1 VWRFTYATLIHA
13 LARVLRIAS
22 ADAVYVRGSFASG
35 EPIYGLSDLDLIAVT
50 RRDSVS
56 DAPSSQRLR
65 QRIARVYDSLPVV
78 KDAVEL
84 SVFEVGEL
92 ERAAFSPFATYPYDP
107 ALGTAT
113 PRARF
118 FGDSVRPQPFGARPD
133 AGGRLYGPLRWWRL
147 VTGRDYAAALP
158 ESPPEYR
165 WLWAWSDLQFF
176 WRHAP
181 RRAVDPASA
190 HTPYFSTKMIAE
202 PAALWLWLQGEQRAP
217 RAVDSLERAS
227 VLMPEERET
236 LERARELRKALPERT
251 DSLLVEAFG
260 FLLRVTFRI
269 TALLAEEVSR
279 VGTTEVRLFGRAAE
293 VVPAP
298 FDAAVAGL
306 VPAGTALEPLP
317 LVDWRARLGLELPDE
332 ALVLLPG
339 DPGDPKLVGAVALAA
354 AESRNPVYALRSGDV
369 LVLPNASRGVRPL
382 AAGSFRAVQCPA
394 TDPVSFALLD
404 GRSRAAFPNL
414 PGWNA
419 PECAERAVLE
429 HRAWLESDDA
439 EQTSSERKLGMLFS
453 AARAALF
460 AESFDDGDPQL
471 PLTVAAVAE
480 RLGADR
486 PPRAAIDAAFGEY
499 RTSRSGGAEPSA
511 RSVTAFRDVVCSL
524 RMYRSQ

>member
-1 VWRFTYATLIHA
+1 MIRTGRGPLRPVWRFTYATLIHA

-56 DAPSSQRLR
+56 DAPRSQRLR

-147 VTGRDYAAALP
+147 VAGRDYAAALP

-217 RAVDSLERAS
+217 RAVDSLERTS

-279 VGTTEVRLFGRAAE
+279 VGTTEIRLFGRAAE

-298 FDAAVAGL
+298 TFDAAVAGL

-339 DPGDPKLVGAVALAA
+339 DPADPKLVGAVALAA
-354 AESRNPVYALRSGDV
+354 AESRNPSTRCEAATFSSCRTRAEVCVRSQPGRSAPSSARPPILSRSRSSMEGAAPRFQICPAGTRPNV
-369 LVLPNASRGVRPL
+369 PNAPCSSTARGSNPTTRSRRQASESWGCSSAPPAPPSSRRAL
-382 AAGSFRAVQCPA
+382 TTATRSFR
-394 TDPVSFALLD
+394 
-404 GRSRAAFPNL
+404 
-414 PGWNA
+414 
-419 PECAERAVLE
+419 
-429 HRAWLESDDA
+429 
-439 EQTSSERKLGMLFS
+439 
-453 AARAALF
+453 
-460 AESFDDGDPQL
+460 
-471 PLTVAAVAE
+471 
-480 RLGADR
+480 
-486 PPRAAIDAAFGEY
+486 
-499 RTSRSGGAEPSA
+499 
-511 RSVTAFRDVVCSL
+511 
-524 RMYRSQ
+524 